1 MLGFWRN
8 MKTSNLT
15 STKAIRYRHQQYD
28 RLQEYIASLSAD
40 DAAALIELD
49 RSRRV
54 NTVFRRQGRTPD
66 ITQSIVRLA
75 LDEYLATHY
84 PSDRES

>member
-28 RLQEYIASLSAD
+28 RLQEYIANLSAD

-54 NTVFRRQGRTPD
+54 NTVFRNQGRTPD

-75 LDEYLATHY
+75 LDEYLAAHY
-84 PSDRES
+84 SSDQES